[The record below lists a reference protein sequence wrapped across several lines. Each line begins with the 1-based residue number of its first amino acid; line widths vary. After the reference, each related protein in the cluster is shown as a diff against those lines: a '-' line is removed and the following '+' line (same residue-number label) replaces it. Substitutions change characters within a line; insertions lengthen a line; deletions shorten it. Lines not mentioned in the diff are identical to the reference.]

1 MTPHGFG
8 QAPKDFALNQ
18 IRAQQRLIEVPT
30 VMQFEV
36 PVELQMPVRPAR
48 PGPPTAPAAPAA
60 RPGGSSGAKA
70 QRLQA
75 LESEVS
81 RRRSAQQAAETQRSI
96 VQRSI
101 IDAEQRLSALSQEAQ
116 GRVAR
121 RNAESASD
129 ASLEAQRRKARRN
142 AEIPDAASLDSLV
155 EAESRPL
162 KEVSEETAVARREL
176 EQEESKLEHNKAE
189 VKALWVEV
197 LEATARLQ
205 ATDKEVAETFMRWHR
220 TSQELEALQLAQRGT
235 ARRITQTWTRLS
247 GVQDELSKIRSQSA
261 GKAERDIIGVDSIR
275 CGDDLAVLQRQL
287 TSSFPIASASPNGS
301 SSMQSQLMTPLSA
314 ALPVAA
320 PLGAAQA
327 QAPGAVLAPW
337 TWGTAGRLPA

>member
-129 ASLEAQRRKARRN
+129 
-142 AEIPDAASLDSLV
+142 ASLDSLV

>member
-1 MTPHGFG
+1 LGAGSGRGQACRWRAMTPHGFG

-129 ASLEAQRRKARRN
+129 
-142 AEIPDAASLDSLV
+142 ASLDSLV